1 MKCARR
7 AATQRN
13 YSSGARKYIKFCGFL
28 DANPFVPI
36 SEENLAMCA
45 ILFCH
50 DCSVHTLASWLS
62 AVENF
67 CRLEKLPKLP
77 KGTDY
82 YEVVAGLKNIYGQVD
97 IQKPATA
104 FDWSDLVLL
113 HAGIDFGCLA
123 DVQFWCA
130 TILGFQGLF
139 RASEIGRVQ
148 LDHIEI
154 NAWGVRVTVLF
165 SKTNPSPVP
174 VTMVARGDAFALF

>member
-1 MKCARR
+1 MEPTEAGSSASESGLQARRALPKIFMKCARR

-50 DCSVHTLASWLS
+50 DCSVHTLASRLS

-97 IQKPATA
+97 I
-104 FDWSDLVLL
+104 
-113 HAGIDFGCLA
+113 
-123 DVQFWCA
+123 
-130 TILGFQGLF
+130 
-139 RASEIGRVQ
+139 
-148 LDHIEI
+148 
-154 NAWGVRVTVLF
+154 
-165 SKTNPSPVP
+165 
-174 VTMVARGDAFALF
+174 